1 MQREGESEESKTRSR
16 LANWGSVITTTI
28 NDDCPGMMRGDNSL
42 WTSYVSAH
50 LVSGALTALV
60 PDCLFK
66 DLCISISLGRECLPP
81 EQREGL
87 LIVEKKIEQAWLLPI
102 IKGLGSGVQ
111 NPPQATQFIVCR
123 CLLALIASSRGLR
136 ETAQ

>member
-1 MQREGESEESKTRSR
+1 M
-16 LANWGSVITTTI
+16 V
-28 NDDCPGMMRGDNSL
+28 RGDNSL

-50 LVSGALTALV
+50 LVSGALTVLV

-102 IKGLGSGVQ
+102 IKGLGSWVQ
-111 NPPQATQFIVCR
+111 NSPQATQFIVCR
-123 CLLALIASSRGLR
+123 CLLALIALSHGLR